1 MNPGALRAL
10 EFDRLVAAVRSLA
23 LTPIGAAALG
33 RLRPD
38 TESRRVQDALQAT
51 TETVRYLADQPV
63 FPLRAPDDLEDLLA
77 ALSIVGRAL
86 EPARLLALATFL
98 ESIESAAGAV
108 RRARGSYPRLSAIV
122 DRMASFTG
130 EIAGVRRAIA
140 EPGEVMD
147 GASPALAAIRDRLRK
162 QRSRIRGTLESYL
175 RGKETAKYLQD
186 QVVTERNGRYVILVK
201 AEHRASIPG
210 IVHGSSASGA
220 TLFVEPLPTVDVNNE
235 IVALEEQEAEEV
247 HRILLA
253 LSDRFRERAGELE
266 RSTAVATELDVL
278 QAKARLAQIMDAV
291 APALAQDGRL
301 VLLRAR
307 HPLLMR
313 TVVSRY
319 STEVDDLPQAP
330 VPVDIVLD
338 PPHTALL
345 VTGPNTGGKTV
356 AVKTAGLLA
365 LMAQAG
371 LHVPAEPGSTL
382 PVFRSVFADIGDE
395 QSISASL
402 STFSWHITNIAAMD
416 RELQRPA
423 LVLLDEIGAGTDP
436 TEGGALG
443 IAIVEHFRSRGAL
456 VIGTTHYDALKT
468 YASTTSGVMCAAFGF
483 DPDGFRPTYKLMYG
497 TPGRSLALE
506 IASRL
511 GLPAPVVAAARQHVS
526 TRDARLQD
534 HLARVDDD
542 LRVLERDK
550 AALAKERQAFRTA
563 VADLRQREE
572 ALEERE
578 RQFRRKVTDR
588 IEDRV
593 RDARR
598 EIDAV
603 VADLKKRTSVLT
615 DRVTRQPAAPRLNTG
630 EAGAARL
637 QAQAAIDEVAERLR
651 AGIEGGAA
659 AAPGEGTPQR
669 APGIGDH
676 VKVGGLGLEG
686 VLVSVHGQQA
696 QVDVR
701 GKRMRAR
708 LADLRLAGVRAGG
721 PPPSA
726 ATVRVNVNLQP
737 REGLSS
743 QINVIGCDVDEA
755 LARTERLLDETLVTD
770 QKTVRVVHG
779 YGTGQLRRAIA
790 GLLKDHPQ
798 VASFHHAPPSQGGD
812 GVTVVELKD

>member
-10 EFDRLVAAVRSLA
+10 EFDRIVATVRSLA
-23 LTPIGAAALG
+23 LTPIGASSLAT
-33 RLRPD
+33 LRPETD
-38 TESRRVQDALQAT
+38 LRRVQDGLHAT

-63 FPLRAPDDLEDLLA
+63 FPLRAPEDLEDLLA
-77 ALSIVGRAL
+77 ALAIVGRAL

-98 ESIESAAGAV
+98 ESIDGTASAV
-108 RRARGSYPRLSAIV
+108 RRARGSYPRLTAIV
-122 DRMASFTG
+122 DRGASFTD
-130 EIAGVRRAIA
+130 EIGGVRRAIA

-147 GASPALAAIRDRLRK
+147 AASPSLASIRDRLRK
-162 QRSRIRGTLESYL
+162 QRSRLRGTLESYL
-175 RGKETAKYLQD
+175 RGKETAKYLQE

-201 AEHRASIPG
+201 AEHRANIPG

-220 TLFVEPLPTVDVNNE
+220 TLFVEPLATVDVNND

-253 LSDRFRERAGELE
+253 LTDRFRERAGDLE
-266 RSTAVATELDVL
+266 RSTGVATELDVL
-278 QAKARLAQIMDAV
+278 QAKARLAQMMDAS

-301 VLLRAR
+301 SLARAR

-313 TVVSRY
+313 TVVSRD
-319 STEVDDLPQAP
+319 SGNVDDLPQAP
-330 VPVDIVLD
+330 VPVDIILE
-338 PPHTALL
+338 PPQTALL

-356 AVKTAGLLA
+356 ALKTAGLLA

-371 LHVPAEPGSTL
+371 MHVPAEPGSTL
-382 PVFRSVFADIGDE
+382 PVFRSIFADIGDE

-402 STFSWHITNIAAMD
+402 STFSWHITNLAAMD
-416 RELQRPA
+416 RQLQRPA

-436 TEGGALG
+436 TEGGAMG
-443 IAIVEHFRSRGAL
+443 IAIVEHFRARGAL

-468 YASTTSGVMCAAFGF
+468 YASTTPGVMCAAFGF
-483 DPDGFRPTYKLMYG
+483 DPDGFRPTYKLIYG

-511 GLPAPVVAAARQHVS
+511 GLPATIVAAARQHVS

-542 LRVLERDK
+542 LRALEREK
-550 AALAKERQAFRTA
+550 LALARERQAVRTA
-563 VADLRQREE
+563 EANLMQREE
-572 ALEERE
+572 VLDDRE

-593 RDARR
+593 REARR

-603 VADLKKRTSVLT
+603 VADLKKRTSVLA

-651 AGIEGGAA
+651 VGIDAA
-659 AAPGEGTPQR
+659 VETPADAGTPER
-669 APGIGDH
+669 PPGVGDR
-676 VKVGGLGLEG
+676 VTVGGLGLEG
-686 VLVSVHGQQA
+686 VLMSVQGQRA

-708 LADLRLAGVRAGG
+708 LADLRPSGQRAAG
-721 PPPSA
+721 PTPSA

-743 QINVIGCDVDEA
+743 EINVIGCDVDEA

-779 YGTGQLRRAIA
+779 YGTGRLRRAIA
-790 GLLKDHPQ
+790 DLLKDHPQ
-798 VASFHHAPPSQGGD
+798 VASFHNAPPNQGGD